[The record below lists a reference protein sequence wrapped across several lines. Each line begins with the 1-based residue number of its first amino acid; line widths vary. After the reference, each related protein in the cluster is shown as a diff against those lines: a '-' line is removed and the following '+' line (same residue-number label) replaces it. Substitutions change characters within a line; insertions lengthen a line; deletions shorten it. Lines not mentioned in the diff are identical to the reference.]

1 MGKNKRLMKDRD
13 IRFKDSVF
21 ETVARIPE
29 GRVATYGQIALLAG
43 RPGAARAVGNAL
55 HTNDDP
61 VRVPCHRVVDACGR
75 PGANYGLGGPVIQ
88 RRRLE
93 DEGVVFSENGSVD
106 LTRYGIVIENHPLQP
121 FLPPNG
127 KMLFLGS
134 FPPPRARWSMEF
146 FYPNFINDFWR
157 ILGLL
162 FFGDKKHFE
171 VPGAKRFDVD
181 RVKAFCSEAGLGF
194 YDTASKV
201 CRWKGNAS
209 DEFLEI
215 IEPADIAALLAAMPS
230 CRTVVTTGG
239 KSSEELLAILAADG
253 ASICGSGSVPASSGD
268 GPAAAP
274 FGVPPVGDN
283 LDISCGDSGLRVP
296 PVGGSIAVRAFGRD
310 LRWYRMPSSSRAYPM
325 SLDRKAEYYLKLFS
339 QG

>member
-1 MGKNKRLMKDRD
+1 MSG
-13 IRFKDSVF
+13 FKSKIFD
-21 ETVARIPE
+21 TVARIPK

-43 RPGAARAVGNAL
+43 HPGAARAVGNVL

-61 VRVPCHRVVDACGR
+61 VRVPCHRVVDSVGR
-75 PGANYGLGGPVIQ
+75 PGANYGLGGPVMQ

-93 DEGVVFSENGSVD
+93 DEGIVFSEDGSVD

-127 KMLFLGS
+127 RILFLGS

-157 ILGLL
+157 IMGLL

-181 RVKAFCSEAGLGF
+181 RVKAFCSEKGLGF

-209 DEFLEI
+209 DEFLDI

-230 CRTVVTTGG
+230 CRTIVTTGG
-239 KSSEELLAILAADG
+239 KSSEELLAILTADD
-253 ASICGSGSVPASSGD
+253 ASPSESGSVGD
-268 GPAAAP
+268 GSAAAP
-274 FGVPPVGDN
+274 
-283 LDISCGDSGLRVP
+283 SGVP
-296 PVGGSIAVRAFGRD
+296 PVGGSVAVRAFGRN
-310 LRWYRMPSSSRAYPM
+310 LRWHRMPSSSRACPM
-325 SLDRKAEYYLKLFS
+325 SLDSKAEHYRRVFERLDT
-339 QG
+339 